1 MPRKLHIFLASAAAL
16 LLAPAAGGLDL
27 TLERAKILALEN
39 NRDVRI
45 EMRNV
50 DAARGDLQEKKG
62 AFDPVL
68 GFSSSYRDA
77 KIPTNNTLIEDGIER
92 RKVFSFGSELS
103 GRLPT
108 GTSYR
113 LYDLDARRTETDS
126 PLESLSPSWNASL
139 GFSVGQ
145 ELLRDFLQDSDG
157 VSVAVSRRDRNMSAH
172 EFSRVVSRTLHEVER
187 DYWNVAAAR
196 RDLELE
202 RKALELARD
211 LERRTRTQVEVGVLP
226 RVALTQA
233 MSETAARRVTL
244 ISTENAHER
253 AKDALKNRLALPL
266 GEEIKTADVVASP
279 YVEVLESLAL
289 EQALEKRPELSR
301 AREEI
306 ERNDALKRFRS
317 RQRLPRLSVEGR
329 LDYVGVGGEEN
340 PGRIVF
346 GQQDVSAARPLP
358 FNDPSDA
365 FDNLF
370 DRRFPDWRVTGT
382 FSFPLFNR
390 AARGAYARARAELD
404 RSMVNYEKRKD
415 AVRLEVRDAVRNV
428 RDGRKRIE
436 AASLSV
442 KLAREVLGNEEEKLK
457 AGLST
462 TREVLEA
469 QRDLIR
475 AEAGEIRAVVDY
487 NVALSELERAKG
499 TILESNS
506 VVIEGS
512 EAEAY
517 LEVE

>member
-1 MPRKLHIFLASAAAL
+1 M
-16 LLAPAAGGLDL
+16 
-27 TLERAKILALEN
+27 
-39 NRDVRI
+39 
-45 EMRNV
+45 
-50 DAARGDLQEKKG
+50 
-62 AFDPVL
+62 
-68 GFSSSYRDA
+68 
-77 KIPTNNTLIEDGIER
+77 
-92 RKVFSFGSELS
+92 
-103 GRLPT
+103 
-108 GTSYR
+108 
-113 LYDLDARRTETDS
+113 
-126 PLESLSPSWNASL
+126 
-139 GFSVGQ
+139 
-145 ELLRDFLQDSDG
+145 
-157 VSVAVSRRDRNMSAH
+157 
-172 EFSRVVSRTLHEVER
+172 
-187 DYWNVAAAR
+187 
-196 RDLELE
+196 
-202 RKALELARD
+202 
-211 LERRTRTQVEVGVLP
+211 
-226 RVALTQA
+226 
-233 MSETAARRVTL
+233 
-244 ISTENAHER
+244 
-253 AKDALKNRLALPL
+253 
-266 GEEIKTADVVASP
+266 
-279 YVEVLESLAL
+279 
-289 EQALEKRPELSR
+289 
-301 AREEI
+301 
-306 ERNDALKRFRS
+306 
-317 RQRLPRLSVEGR
+317 
-329 LDYVGVGGEEN
+329 
-340 PGRIVF
+340 F
-346 GQQDVSAARPLP
+346 GQQDASAARPLP

-517 LEVE
+517 LEVK

>member
-1 MPRKLHIFLASAAAL
+1 MRRKLHILFVSAAAL
-16 LLAPAAGGLDL
+16 LLAPSAGGLEL
-27 TLERAKILALEN
+27 TLERAKMLALEN

-45 EMRNV
+45 EMSNV
-50 DAARGDLQEKKG
+50 AAARGDLREKKG

-68 GFSSSYRDA
+68 DFTSSYRDA
-77 KIPTNNTLIEDGIER
+77 KIPTNSTLIEDGRER
-92 RKVFSFGSELS
+92 RKVFAFGSELS

-108 GTSYR
+108 GTFYR

-145 ELLRDFLQDSDG
+145 EILRGFPLGSNG
-157 VSVAVSRRDRNMSAH
+157 VSVAVSRRDRNMSVH

-244 ISTENAHER
+244 ISSENALER
-253 AKDALKNRLALPL
+253 AKDVLKNRLALPL
-266 GEEIKTADVVASP
+266 GEEIETADVAASP
-279 YVEVLESLAL
+279 YVEVSESLAL
-289 EQALEKRPELSR
+289 EQALGKRPEISR
-301 AREEI
+301 AREEV
-306 ERNDALKRFRS
+306 ERNEALKRFRS

-329 LDYVGVGGEEN
+329 VDYVGVGGEEN

-346 GQQDVSAARPLP
+346 GPQDEAPAGPLP

-365 FDNLF
+365 FTNLV

-390 AARGAYARARAELD
+390 AARGAYARARADLD
-404 RSMVNYEKRKD
+404 RSVVNYEKRKD
-415 AVRLEVRDAVRNV
+415 AVRLEVRNAVRDV
-428 RDGRKRIE
+428 RDGQKRVE
-436 AASLSV
+436 AAALSV

-506 VVIEGS
+506 VVMEGS

-517 LEVE
+517 LELE